1 LGFPTL
7 VRQFPRFLDI
17 ALSFA
22 AIHHTYFR
30 HTACHRRSCERQ
42 AGRYGGTDVTVEA
55 KSRGKGSG
63 SLVAKVEEVL
73 RGAILSG
80 TYQPGERLPSEIE
93 LTEAHGVSRTVIRE
107 AVTALR
113 CDGLVEVRQGAGI
126 FVLKA
131 EVSAPAPPKLDR
143 ARLSSD
149 LEILEIR
156 TPLEIEAAGLAAQRR
171 SPAQEE
177 AIFDCH
183 ARLLEL
189 IEANQSIR
197 EADLALHLAIADAT
211 NNPLFTQFLQMHGP
225 AVIPQSR
232 AVSDNRGADQ
242 TAYRRLIHK
251 EHEALV
257 LAISDGDEKAA
268 RAAMQVHLRG
278 SQSRYRDLLRDM
290 RGLTAG

>member
-1 LGFPTL
+1 MGETNVTTL
-7 VRQFPRFLDI
+7 QV
-17 ALSFA
+17 
-22 AIHHTYFR
+22 
-30 HTACHRRSCERQ
+30 
-42 AGRYGGTDVTVEA
+42 

-63 SLVAKVEEVL
+63 SLVAKVEESL
-73 RGAILSG
+73 RQAIVSG
-80 TYQPGERLPSEIE
+80 DYAPGDRLPSEIE

-126 FVLKA
+126 FVLRPTP
-131 EVSAPAPPKLDR
+131 APAAPPRLDR
-143 ARLSSD
+143 AGLSSD
-149 LEILEIR
+149 LEVLEIR
-156 TPLEIEAAGLAAQRR
+156 TPLEIEAAGLAALRR

-183 ARLLEL
+183 ARLLDR
-189 IEANQSIR
+189 IEANESIR
-197 EADLALHLAIADAT
+197 EADLALHMAIAAAT
-211 NNPLFTQFLQMHGP
+211 NNPLFTQFLEMHGP
-225 AVIPQSR
+225 AIIPQSKV
-232 AVSDNRGADQ
+232 VSDNRGQDQ

-278 SQSRYRDLLRDM
+278 SQSRYRDLLRDL
-290 RGLTAG
+290 RGLNAG